1 MNKSIVSFIVSGL
14 VFAMPAAYSVDFYT
28 DEEMNLSTSSSECS
42 SDIQYFKYDVVGESY
57 RKDNLEKSL
66 GERINLDF
74 PFAIKSAKLVPEPSN
89 KFDKNAV
96 KVVVSNTHIGYVP
109 KAYSKTVSGYLKIKK
124 ATVIPVCIFW
134 DNDSVGYQAFL
145 NMDPYLK
152 SIKKTAVSWKNDKQV
167 RG

>member
-1 MNKSIVSFIVSGL
+1 MNKTIASFIVAGT
-14 VFAMPAAYSVDFYT
+14 VAFMPSAHSLDFYT

-42 SDIQYFKYDVVGESY
+42 SDIQYFKYDVVGESH
-57 RKDNLEKSL
+57 RKESLEQSL
-66 GERINLDF
+66 GERVNLDY
-74 PFAIKSAKLVPEPSN
+74 PFAIKSANLVPEPSN

-96 KVVVSNTHIGYVP
+96 KVMVSNIHIGYVP
-109 KAYSKTVSGYLKIKK
+109 KAYSKKISNYLKIKK
-124 ATVIPVCIFW
+124 ATTIPTCIFW

-152 SIKKTAVSWKNDKQV
+152 SIKKTETSWKNDKQV